1 MLLLA
6 EFLPRRR
13 FEVSFVLM
21 GGMTELALEA
31 RRLRASVHA
40 LGAPH
45 RAGMSR
51 PLFAAHVARRVATYV
66 ALCRRERYDIVDAW
80 LYLGY
85 GLAAV
90 TGPVSRVP
98 TLTGQ
103 AKPSAYKAAFGPIG
117 RSVDAIARRS
127 ADVIVANSQ
136 AVADDVSRREGTD
149 PRLIRVIRNGV
160 TLPPPVDEARRLAAR
175 AALDIVDGSAVVGC
189 VGVFKRAKGQARVV
203 DAMLIA
209 RREHRDAWLAFVGDG
224 PERSAVEQRVRASGL
239 DRVRFLGAVSDA
251 RTLYDG
257 FDVVISASDAE
268 GLPNVVLEA
277 AAAGRPIV
285 ATAAGR
291 TPRS

>member
-1 MLLLA
+1 M
-6 EFLPRRR
+6 
-13 FEVSFVLM
+13 
-21 GGMTELALEA
+21 
-31 RRLRASVHA
+31 
-40 LGAPH
+40 
-45 RAGMSR
+45 
-51 PLFAAHVARRVATYV
+51 
-66 ALCRRERYDIVDAW
+66 
-80 LYLGY
+80 
-85 GLAAV
+85 
-90 TGPVSRVP
+90 
-98 TLTGQ
+98 
-103 AKPSAYKAAFGPIG
+103 
-117 RSVDAIARRS
+117 
-127 ADVIVANSQ
+127 IVANSQ
-136 AVADDVSRREGTD
+136 AVADDVSRREGID

-209 RREHRDAWLAFVGDG
+209 RREHRDAWLVFVGDG

-285 ATAAGR
+285 ATAAGG
-291 TPRS
+291 TPEIVIDGVTGLLVPVGDTEGLGRGLGLLLHDRDLALRLGVAGRAHAAGAFSVERFVAETADLYEEMSHRHGA